1 MVESSRGS
9 GFDARV
15 EPFWMDFSRR
25 AETLG
30 FWKKWSEKRR
40 LNKLVST
47 INQTL
52 KSQGTSPDGWDARS
66 GECISNLRV
75 ARYGLISELQKH
87 VQDAT
92 EGSEWP
98 HLMALREG
106 ATLTLPVEFD
116 RPFKAGNM
124 AITSAPCLRTEL
136 EEINKLIGL
145 DPSFRKKKM
154 VDFMNA
160 GLEDISK
167 YESRAGTQEGFW
179 ARFFFVMLWKLVE
192 RSIENRLP
200 AILS

>member
-1 MVESSRGS
+1 MEMQDKVVVITGGS
-9 GFDARV
+9 GGIGRAMARAFL
-15 EPFWMDFSRR
+15 ENGAKAIMLAD
-25 AETLG
+25 L
-30 FWKKWSEKRR
+30 
-40 LNKLVST
+40 
-47 INQTL
+47 
-52 KSQGTSPDGWDARS
+52 D
-66 GECISNLRV
+66 
-75 ARYGLISELQKH
+75 
-87 VQDAT
+87 
-92 EGSEWP
+92 
-98 HLMALREG
+98 EG
-106 ATLTLPVEFD
+106 AIETVEFD

-124 AITSAPCLRTEL
+124 AITSAPCLLTEL

-200 AILS
+200 AILT